1 MTQGRTFALEEPH
14 GAVVGVRHHD
24 HAVAG
29 RGGDGLAAGGHA
41 AGHAAPGPVL
51 TADVVVAV
59 CLQSVL

>member
-1 MTQGRTFALEEPH
+1 M
-14 GAVVGVRHHD
+14 VGVRHHD

-59 CLQSVL
+59 RLQSVL